1 MPKCP
6 KATSTGTNWGT
17 GRISEGAF
25 FVPSY
30 SEQTILHAYSTETTI
45 QSFGFGDQVE
55 GPKESDLQQS
65 PDLTRGQGLGPRG
78 AGRAPGKMAGMLAA
92 NSRIY
97 DWCLEMEPGK
107 GSQRAACVMGIP
119 GGFCGIRRRGPGRY
133 SDRLSAGRPPHY
145 YASFRTHC
153 AKLRQSL
160 GVSGDLLHIGNRW
173 GPETNRGQVLHPAFS
188 TRKGG
193 VRSSRRRTLR
203 RARIGSL
210 VLAAPHG
217 CCARAA
223 SGQAAAPPSVAKNFR
238 RPMWLTM

>member
-107 GSQRAACVMGIP
+107 GSHTGGLRDGNPRRLLRHTPPGTRTVLGPTVRRPPTSLLRLISDTLCKIETVAGRLRGPVAYRQQMGARNQSWSSTPPRVFHAKRWGAVFAEAHPTAGADRKPSPRRASRLLRARRERPGRRAAE
-119 GGFCGIRRRGPGRY
+119 RG
-133 SDRLSAGRPPHY
+133 
-145 YASFRTHC
+145 
-153 AKLRQSL
+153 
-160 GVSGDLLHIGNRW
+160 
-173 GPETNRGQVLHPAFS
+173 
-188 TRKGG
+188 
-193 VRSSRRRTLR
+193 
-203 RARIGSL
+203 
-210 VLAAPHG
+210 
-217 CCARAA
+217 
-223 SGQAAAPPSVAKNFR
+223 
-238 RPMWLTM
+238 